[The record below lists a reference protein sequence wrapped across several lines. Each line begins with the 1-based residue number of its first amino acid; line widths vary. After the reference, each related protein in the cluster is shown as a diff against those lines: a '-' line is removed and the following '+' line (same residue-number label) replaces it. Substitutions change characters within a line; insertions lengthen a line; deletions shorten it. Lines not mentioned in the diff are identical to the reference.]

1 MNLSK
6 SPLRRV
12 AGLAAGAVLGLA
24 GVAVAASPAY
34 ATDSVIG
41 YSADC
46 DTKTGDWVVTWTVT
60 GNAPDGVEKFRFNA
74 VKAEEG
80 TPVKE
85 VELPEYKVGNE
96 YTYDTNKAITAVQRV
111 EGTKT
116 FARLGV
122 EVEFDNQHKDL
133 PRENTANFEGTCD
146 KEKEQ
151 PPASPSPSSPS
162 PSPSLPSEEPEIP
175 DDLPGEPE
183 PIFELTCDTMTIGF
197 DNPKDSLPIK
207 LGYET
212 SKGEKRERTVAP
224 GTKGSET
231 FSAKEGFFVN
241 LTITVTYE
249 GETYSETVKVDY
261 VEPAGYEDSEE
272 PGLPV
277 TGAAAGGIAGG
288 AAALLAIGAL
298 LFVMARRRKVKFT
311 A

>member
-41 YSADC
+41 YSTEC
-46 DTKTGDWVVTWTVT
+46 DTKTGDWLVHWTVT
-60 GNAPDGVEKFRFNA
+60 GNAPDGVEKMRFNA

-85 VELPEYKVGNE
+85 VELPEYKVGE
-96 YTYDTNKAITAVQRV
+96 EFTYDTNKAITATQRV
-111 EGTKT
+111 DGDKT

-122 EVEFDNQHKDL
+122 EVEFDNGHKDL
-133 PRENTANFEGTCD
+133 PRENTATFDGTCD
-146 KEKEQ
+146 KDQ

-162 PSPSLPSEEPEIP
+162 PSPSQPAEPGIP

-224 GTKGSET
+224 GSKGSET

-249 GETYSETVKVDY
+249 GETYTETVKIDY
-261 VEPAGYEDSEE
+261 VEPAGCDGESDDPE
-272 PGLPV
+272 LPV

-288 AAALLAIGAL
+288 AAALLAVGG
-298 LFVMARRRKVKFT
+298 LFFFLARRRKVKFT